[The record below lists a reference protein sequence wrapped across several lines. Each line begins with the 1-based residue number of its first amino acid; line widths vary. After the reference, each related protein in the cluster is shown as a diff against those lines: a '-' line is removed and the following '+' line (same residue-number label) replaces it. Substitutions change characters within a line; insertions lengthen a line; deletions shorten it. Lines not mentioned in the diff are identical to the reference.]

1 MPLNMVIFAFL
12 FVFYSLFIKLRLI
25 KDKVEII
32 FWFLIRFFF
41 LLQELQELLDEEKLS
56 GIPLLV
62 FANKQ
67 DLMTAAAASDI
78 ADGLNLHSLRDRK
91 WQINP
96 CSAMTGEGIE
106 VSCVGNSSWIEF
118 IFKLHEIR
126 NLSFF
131 PPPAF

>member
-1 MPLNMVIFAFL
+1 M
-12 FVFYSLFIKLRLI
+12 
-25 KDKVEII
+25 
-32 FWFLIRFFF
+32 
-41 LLQELQELLDEEKLS
+41 LDEEKLS

-106 VSCVGNSSWIEF
+106 VSCVCNNG
-118 IFKLHEIR
+118 
-126 NLSFF
+126 
-131 PPPAF
+131 